1 MAKFLLGALV
11 TNIAGS
17 IGGTTFRRV
26 PNGLSM
32 FNKIRGT
39 SKSRLLQN
47 NRLPEIGQIFQR
59 WSLLSDTERAGWN
72 AQALLVTFPD
82 KFGNQKNLTGRELFS
97 KVNIQS
103 LPAGFSITDSTGF
116 TTETIPF
123 TFTLLELDVTGEL
136 IGVTITSEIE
146 SGLLLVSMEVSNK
159 QIFQPTFKS
168 RKVIGS
174 FATSS
179 PDQAVPI
186 TSQVMSNFPYL
197 QAGMWVAVYIQT
209 INEFGILSP
218 YQYMIGQA
226 V

>member
-59 WSLLSDTERAGWN
+59 WSQLTDTQRAGWN

-97 KVNIQS
+97 KSNIQL
-103 LPAGFSITDSTGF
+103 LPTGSSVINSDGF
-116 TTETIPF
+116 TKDTVPF
-123 TFTLLELDVTGEL
+123 EFASAVWDLGADDLLLSFNGL
-136 IGVTITSEIE
+136 ASGVTFLISA
-146 SGLLLVSMEVSNK
+146 EVSNK
-159 QIFQPTFKS
+159 SILQPTFKS
-168 RKVIGS
+168 RKVILQGAIDLPGDFDVLPS
-174 FATSS
+174 LLE
-179 PDQAVPI
+179 
-186 TSQVMSNFPYL
+186 NFPYVSSTMEIIFYV
-197 QAGMWVAVYIQT
+197 QQINSFGM
-209 INEFGILSP
+209 LSP
-218 YQYMIGQA
+218 YQYSYMLVA
-226 V
+226 P